1 MANVASLATPW
12 TGKNDNSFKRRFVVC
27 GSMAFARQMDEICS
41 RLAEHDVLA
50 VAPDD
55 VDTGAEFGDQKNYH
69 RFKREVSKT
78 HIKKVRDPRTIGIVV
93 ANFEK
98 RNMPSYIGA
107 NTFAEIAIAF
117 ADNKAIFLLDGIPA
131 NYSDE
136 LSAWGVHDLRG
147 SLDPLVFRY
156 RDLCRKDVNQLRL
169 PWF

>member
-1 MANVASLATPW
+1 MANAASSGMPW
-12 TGKNDNSFKRRFVVC
+12 TRKNDNSFRRRFVVC
-27 GSMAFARQMDEICS
+27 GSMAFAHKMDEICS

-55 VDTGAEFGDQKNYH
+55 VDAGADFSEQKSYQ
-69 RFKREVSKT
+69 RFKKEVSKR

-98 RNMPSYIGA
+98 HGTRSYIGA

-117 ADNKAIFLLDGIPA
+117 ADNKAIFLLDGIPR
-131 NYSDE
+131 NFSDE

-147 SLDPLVFRY
+147 SLDPLIFRY
-156 RDLCRKDVNQLRL
+156 RDLCRKDLNQLRL
-169 PWF
+169 PCF

>member
-1 MANVASLATPW
+1 
-12 TGKNDNSFKRRFVVC
+12 
-27 GSMAFARQMDEICS
+27 MAFARRMDEICS
-41 RLAEHDVLA
+41 RLAEQDVLA
-50 VAPDD
+50 IAPDD
-55 VDTGAEFGDQKNYH
+55 VDTGAEFSDQKYYQ
-69 RFKREVSKT
+69 RFKKEVSRR

-93 ANFEK
+93 ANYEK
-98 RNMPSYIGA
+98 YGTPSYIGA

-156 RDLCRKDVNQLRL
+156 RDRCRKDLSQLRL
-169 PWF
+169 PCF